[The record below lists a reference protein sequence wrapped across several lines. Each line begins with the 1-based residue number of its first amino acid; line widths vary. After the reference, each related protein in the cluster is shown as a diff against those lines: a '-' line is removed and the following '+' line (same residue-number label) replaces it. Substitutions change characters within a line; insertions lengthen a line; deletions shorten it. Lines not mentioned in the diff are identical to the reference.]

1 MVHKLGISAYGEG
14 PNPKHRVMLTEEDE
28 YTDGLYATN
37 DSERNS
43 RPSAGGNT
51 GSKDPKANGGYARG
65 NTPNGKI
72 VITVNKP
79 TIPSCAI
86 NQGVSKR
93 CFRLHMRKI
102 MVKMK
107 TNMLRQTIHI
117 SP

>member
-65 NTPNGKI
+65 NTPQFPCPAGCEHNTSWGSLATCK
-72 VITVNKP
+72 N
-79 TIPSCAI
+79 
-86 NQGVSKR
+86 
-93 CFRLHMRKI
+93 F
-102 MVKMK
+102 
-107 TNMLRQTIHI
+107 
-117 SP
+117 